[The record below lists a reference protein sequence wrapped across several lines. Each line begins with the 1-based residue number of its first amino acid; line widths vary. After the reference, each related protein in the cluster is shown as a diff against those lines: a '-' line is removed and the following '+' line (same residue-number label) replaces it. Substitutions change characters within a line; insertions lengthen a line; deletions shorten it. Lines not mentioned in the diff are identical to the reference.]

1 MFAKLAGAQ
10 LHTSPGMER
19 GSRLGFGGVHVA
31 KNLVIVESPA
41 KAKTIGKFLGR
52 GYTVKASMGHVRDL
66 PKSQFGV
73 DIENG
78 FEPKYITVRGQG
90 NVLQELR
97 KAAKNAERVYLAT
110 DPDREGEAI
119 SWHLAE
125 VLGLDEKRTHRIE
138 FHEITKNAV
147 QRALRQPRTIDE
159 RLVNAQQARRILDR
173 IVGYELS
180 PLLWSKVKRGLSAG
194 RVQSVALRLIA
205 DREDEIAAFV
215 QEEYWTI
222 EARLAPAPAN
232 GHARGEPAAFGAKL
246 HRLDGEKPELSTEA
260 QARAV
265 VERLKGMAYRV
276 VKVQR
281 RERLRHPAPPFTTS
295 TLQQEASRRLGFPA
309 RKTMSLAQQLYEG
322 LDISGEGTV
331 GLITYLRTDATRVSE
346 EAQAEARA
354 YIERAFGKEYR
365 PETPRHYKSR
375 EGAQGAHEAIRPTS
389 ILRDPETVKK
399 DLTRDQYRLY
409 KLIWERFLAS
419 QMSSAVLD
427 TLTVDIEAGPALFR
441 ATGSTVKFPGYLA
454 VYEEGTDDEK
464 QEDPSVEVAVL
475 PAVAEGDL
483 LTCLDVDAT
492 QHFTQPPPRY
502 TEAMLVKTLEERGIG
517 RPSTYVQIIDTIQRR
532 GYVTLQDKRF
542 VLTDL
547 GRIIVDILKEY
558 FPEIVDVEFTANLE
572 ARLDKIEEGE
582 ADWRAVLREF
592 YGPFQ
597 DALKHAQ
604 REIEEVEIAD
614 EVTDEVCEV
623 CGRNMVVKWGRYGK
637 FLACPGFPE
646 CKNTRPLVNEV
657 GVACPEC
664 GKPIVERR
672 SRRGRTFYGCSGYP
686 ECRFTSWQRP
696 VDRRCPRCGGLM
708 GIVARKTKGDE
719 YVCLDKSC
727 GHREPVPEQAEEIAQ
742 ARTASASSQR
752 RSR

>member
-1 MFAKLAGAQ
+1 M
-10 LHTSPGMER
+10 
-19 GSRLGFGGVHVA
+19 A

-73 DIENG
+73 DVENG

-97 KAAKNAERVYLAT
+97 KAAKNADRVYLAT

-147 QRALRQPRTIDE
+147 QRALKQPRSIDE

-180 PLLWSKVKRGLSAG
+180 PLLWNKVKRGLSAG

-222 EARLAPAPAN
+222 EARLAPAPVN
-232 GHARGEPAAFGAKL
+232 GSSRAEASAFEAKL
-246 HRLDGEKPELSTEA
+246 HRLDGQKPELSTEA
-260 QARAV
+260 QAEAV
-265 VERLKGMAYRV
+265 VDRLKGVAYRV
-276 VKVQR
+276 TKVQR

-331 GLITYLRTDATRVSE
+331 GLITYLRTDSTRVSG

-354 YIERAFGKEYR
+354 YIERIFGKEYR
-365 PETPRHYKSR
+365 PEAPRQYKSR

-389 ILRDPETVKK
+389 ILREPEAVKK

-419 QMSSAVLD
+419 QMSPAVLD

-454 VYEEGTDDEK
+454 VYEEGRDEEK
-464 QEDPSVEVAVL
+464 QEDTPTEAAVL
-475 PAVAEGDL
+475 PAVEEGDL
-483 LTCLDVDAT
+483 LACLAVDAT

-532 GYVTLQDKRF
+532 GYVSLQEKRF

-558 FPEIVDVEFTANLE
+558 FPEIVDVEFTAHLE
-572 ARLDKIEEGE
+572 ARLDKIEEGQVE
-582 ADWRAVLREF
+582 WRSVLHEF

-604 REIEEVEIAD
+604 REIAEVEIAD

-646 CKNTRPLVNEV
+646 CKNTRPLFTEV
-657 GVACPEC
+657 GVDCPEC

-708 GIVARKTKGDE
+708 GIVVRKTKGDE
-719 YVCLDKSC
+719 HVCLDKEC
-727 GHREPVPEQAEEIAQ
+727 GYREPAPEPADEAGTAPRAA
-742 ARTASASSQR
+742 ARR
-752 RSR
+752 RSH